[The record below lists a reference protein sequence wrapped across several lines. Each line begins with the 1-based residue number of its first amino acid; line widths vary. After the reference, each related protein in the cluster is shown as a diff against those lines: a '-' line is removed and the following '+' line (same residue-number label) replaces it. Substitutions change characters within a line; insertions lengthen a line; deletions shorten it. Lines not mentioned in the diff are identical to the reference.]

1 MENFIK
7 NHIEQEIRK
16 KNYKLSVGS
25 VIKSNDD
32 DNSDNNVYLVTI
44 YGGANGHGRLT
55 KYLSEIKDIVDL
67 FNNIYMVNWDSD
79 LLDDLFAITLL
90 IKL

>member
-7 NHIEQEIRK
+7 NRIEQEIHN

-25 VIKSNDD
+25 VKLDD
-32 DNSDNNVYLVTI
+32 DNSKTYCVTI

-55 KYLSEIKDIVDL
+55 KYLSEIKDIIDL
-67 FNNIYMVNWDSD
+67 FNEVYMVDWKSD
-79 LLDDLFAITLL
+79 LLDDLFTITLL
-90 IKL
+90 IRL

>member
-25 VIKSNDD
+25 ITLDTN
-32 DNSDNNVYLVTI
+32 NSDNAKNYFVTI

-55 KYLSEIKDIVDL
+55 KYLSEVKDIVDL
-67 FNNIYMVNWDSD
+67 FNEVYMVGWDSD
-79 LLDDLFAITLL
+79 LIDDLFAVTLL

>member
-7 NHIEQEIRK
+7 NYIEQEIRN

-25 VIKSNDD
+25 ITL
-32 DNSDNNVYLVTI
+32 DNSDNVKNYFVTI

-67 FNNIYMVNWDSD
+67 FNEVYMVGWDSD
-79 LLDDLFAITLL
+79 LIDDLFAVTLL

>member
-16 KNYKLSVGS
+16 KNYKLSVGP
-25 VIKSNDD
+25 VIKSDE
-32 DNSDNNVYLVTI
+32 DNPDVKVYLVTI

-55 KYLSEIKDIVDL
+55 KYLSEIKDVVDL
-67 FNNIYMVNWDSD
+67 FNEIYMVDWKSD

-90 IKL
+90 VKL

>member
-16 KNYKLSVGS
+16 KNYKLSVGP

-55 KYLSEIKDIVDL
+55 KYLSEIKDVVDL
-67 FNNIYMVNWDSD
+67 FNEIYMVDWKSD

>member
-16 KNYKLSVGS
+16 KKYKLSVGL
-25 VIKSNDD
+25 VKLDD
-32 DNSDNNVYLVTI
+32 DSKSYIVTI

-55 KYLSEIKDIVDL
+55 RYLSEIKDIVDL
-67 FNNIYMVNWDSD
+67 FNEVYMVNWNSD
-79 LLDDLFAITLL
+79 LLDDLFSITLL